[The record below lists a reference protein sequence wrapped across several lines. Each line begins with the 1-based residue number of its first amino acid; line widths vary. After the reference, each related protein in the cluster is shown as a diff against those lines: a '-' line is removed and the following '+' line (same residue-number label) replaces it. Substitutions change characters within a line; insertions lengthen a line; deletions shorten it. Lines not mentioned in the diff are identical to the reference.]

1 MEGNYT
7 QINVLF
13 PSSQVE
19 LPSAEKYKA
28 FPPEA
33 QAAILEAFKIEQSE
47 RHAWLRSQQSNEHAL
62 NMQSGR
68 HYYQWRTFGTGC
80 GAIIVIAALGF
91 GSWLVKN
98 GASGVGVFLMLVAI
112 GGMVGSAIYGHN
124 ANNAPTEQNEQPA
137 ADAKLPKPDSN

>member
-19 LPSAEKYKA
+19 LPSADKFKA

-33 QAAILEAFKIEQSE
+33 QKAILDAFQKEQAE
-47 RHAWLRSQQSNEHAL
+47 RHVWLRSQQSNEHAL

-68 HYYQWRTFGTGC
+68 HYYRWRISGTIG
-80 GAIIVIAALGF
+80 GTIVVISALGF
-91 GSWLVKN
+91 GTLLVINK
-98 GASGVGVFLMLVAI
+98 ASAVGVFLMLVAVS
-112 GGMVGSAIYGHN
+112 GMIGSAIYGRGSSN
-124 ANNAPTEQNEQPA
+124 KTGESEKSDEPEQNQKTP
-137 ADAKLPKPDSN
+137 N